1 MQIGP
6 VNLSSLPHFS
16 RLANFNWNRS
26 IATVA
31 AVGYSTA
38 VIGVAGVVTATH
50 LAKKYPRQQRKFEN
64 ITKVFGIGAAL
75 SFYSC
80 ASVAA
85 ILKIGQIATIAGPR
99 ALSGARSVA
108 STVSNA
114 RNFSAPI
121 RLNNATKVVGAV
133 ALALVFTS
141 VSLRYAAKKV
151 ALIAFCVDMAGTDV
165 GRLIRHYKYYSSFG
179 SSMQMERLNNIEKK
193 VVQIAKQISVL
204 GTLLLGSTVAGVA
217 IKAIIRP
224 LLARIKWDHIEN
236 KMLVAAFGAH
246 ISVYIARLGYGASM
260 DLSKKYPLQK
270 RKFENIAKAIA
281 ITGFGSYGAFAAV
294 LVSLQI
300 TKFGRDVAYGANLAL
315 IGVRAVASAAAKAW
329 NYSQS
334 TRFSPV
340 AKIAAAVTLTLPLLV
355 MLRRTTNPLFDRV
368 ARRVSDSVTSLV
380 AKIWPPKIN
389 VVACLDKVKSEG
401 FWKRFNQA
409 FERNRIEDNP
419 FLTTTLDVFLDGII
433 EEGCTTSIV
442 WPNSTDWCADSL
454 AITLKDGNQVYRV
467 DCLNTQQNHFDP
479 IAFKKQLNE
488 LTEEQRTWLR
498 TVCLQPQFINQ
509 TDLATADCFNALK
522 LLAVEMRHRFWDN
535 DGNSVQ
541 ELIHDR
547 LKNLFRSH
555 PVVKNWDES
564 VLSDIPFMQKMCRDL
579 IVGLLQNVTI
589 RGDQLVF
596 PNDVTLYFGQAFTS
610 SPFDD
615 NDLRHVSLCHVN
627 DLTSPNGMD
636 YPFITDEALHIA
648 KWLQN
653 NPGKDVENCPQF
665 KPFSDWILNKYYAPF
680 CSQLVRAVTANLASK
695 QRPLPFAI
703 EGLIHVHNHTGDV
716 FDTQITQ
723 DFTVT
728 SHLSENYNCFFTAL
742 TPDKDSK
749 ERHAFAVEMRRKIA
763 DHLLDNRDDYVDFV
777 NVVGKYD
784 SADALKQAKYEAIE
798 IRAREVLDEST
809 FMMELEFEIAAK
821 LIKCP
826 IYVYNRDLKK
836 FFLDPKSKKI
846 MPHTIYGVDQEGS
859 PRHLKFGSQHYT
871 TLTPK

>member
-6 VNLSSLPHFS
+6 ISLSSLP
-16 RLANFNWNRS
+16 RIPLLTNVNWSRS
-26 IATVA
+26 ITTITVA
-31 AVGYSTA
+31 TYAITL
-38 VIGVAGVVTATH
+38 IGLAGVVTATH
-50 LAKKYPRQQRKFEN
+50 LAKKYPDQERKFLN
-64 ITKVFGIGAAL
+64 ITKAFALGAAL
-75 SFYSC
+75 SFYSG
-80 ASVAA
+80 SVLAA
-85 ILKIGQIATIAGPR
+85 ILKIGQIATITRSIALKGAG
-99 ALSGARSVA
+99 LVA
-108 STVSNA
+108 ST
-114 RNFSAPI
+114 
-121 RLNNATKVVGAV
+121 
-133 ALALVFTS
+133 
-141 VSLRYAAKKV
+141 
-151 ALIAFCVDMAGTDV
+151 
-165 GRLIRHYKYYSSFG
+165 
-179 SSMQMERLNNIEKK
+179 
-193 VVQIAKQISVL
+193 
-204 GTLLLGSTVAGVA
+204 
-217 IKAIIRP
+217 
-224 LLARIKWDHIEN
+224 
-236 KMLVAAFGAH
+236 
-246 ISVYIARLGYGASM
+246 
-260 DLSKKYPLQK
+260 
-270 RKFENIAKAIA
+270 
-281 ITGFGSYGAFAAV
+281 
-294 LVSLQI
+294 
-300 TKFGRDVAYGANLAL
+300 
-315 IGVRAVASAAAKAW
+315 AAKAW
-329 NYSQS
+329 NFSQS
-334 TRFSPV
+334 TRFSNL
-340 AKIAAAVTLTLPLLV
+340 AKIATAVAFALPLLV
-355 MLRRTTNPLFDRV
+355 MLRRTSNPLFGRV
-368 ARRVSDSVTSLV
+368 SRGLSDSVTSLV

-401 FWKRFNQA
+401 FWKRFNEA

-454 AITLKDGNQVYRV
+454 AITLKDGNPVYRI
-467 DCLNTQQNHFDP
+467 DCLNTQQSHFDP

-498 TVCLQPQFINQ
+498 IVCLQPQFINQ

-564 VLSDIPFMQKMCRDL
+564 VLSDIPFVQKMCRDL

-615 NDLRHVSLCHVN
+615 NYLRHVSLCHVN

-665 KPFSDWILNKYYAPF
+665 KPFSDWILKKYYAPF
-680 CSQLVRAVTANLASK
+680 CSQLVRAVTSNLASK
-695 QRPLPFAI
+695 QRPLPSAI
-703 EGLIHVHNHTGDV
+703 EGLIHIHNHTGAE
-716 FDTQITQ
+716 FDTQILQ
-723 DFTVT
+723 DFTVI
-728 SHLSENYNCFFTAL
+728 SHMSMNANCFFTAL
-742 TPDKDSK
+742 TPDLDLNK
-749 ERHAFAVEMRRKIA
+749 RHIIAIEMRRKIS
-763 DHLLDNRDDYVDFV
+763 DHLLNNKDDYIDFV
-777 NVVGKYD
+777 HVGGKYD
-784 SADALKQAKYEAIE
+784 SANALKQAKYKAIE
-798 IRAREVLDEST
+798 IRAREVLSEGT

-846 MPHTIYGVDQEGS
+846 KPHTIYGVDQKGP
-859 PRHLKFGSQHYT
+859 PRHLRFGGQHYT
-871 TLTPK
+871 TLKPK